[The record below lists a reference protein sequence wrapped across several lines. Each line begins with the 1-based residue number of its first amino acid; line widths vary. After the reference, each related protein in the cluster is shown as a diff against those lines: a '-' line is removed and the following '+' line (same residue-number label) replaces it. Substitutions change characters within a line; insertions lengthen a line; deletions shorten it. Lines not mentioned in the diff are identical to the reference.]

1 MNMQKIMAEARK
13 IQGDMERLTKQIEST
28 TFTYKNDNILIEAL
42 GNNVITKV
50 EILNVSI
57 LEDKEILEDLIFV
70 GVNNVLEQIKKEK
83 ENKLGK
89 YTGGM
94 GGLF

>member
-1 MNMQKIMAEARK
+1 MQKIMMEAKK
-13 IQGDMERLTKQIEST
+13 IQGEMERLTKQIEST
-28 TFTYKNDNILIEAL
+28 VFSFKNENINIEAL
-42 GNNVITKV
+42 GSNLITKV
-50 EILNVSI
+50 EILNPSI
-57 LEDKEILEDLIFV
+57 MEDKEILEDIIFV
-70 GVNNVLEQIKKEK
+70 GVNNVLDQIKKEK